1 MIPQQHGTV
10 YWQKGSNVGMKS
22 LDQSCFLHT
31 QLASCF
37 TVPNSP
43 IWMDSSTT
51 QYCRKL
57 EEAVGGAEVGL
68 KDR

>member
-1 MIPQQHGTV
+1 MKLQQHGTV
-10 YWQKGSNVGMKS
+10 YWQKGSEAVMQS
-22 LDQSCFLHT
+22 LDPSSFLHT

-51 QYCRKL
+51 EYCRKL
-57 EEAVGGAEVGL
+57 ESAVGGSEVEIV
-68 KDR
+68 